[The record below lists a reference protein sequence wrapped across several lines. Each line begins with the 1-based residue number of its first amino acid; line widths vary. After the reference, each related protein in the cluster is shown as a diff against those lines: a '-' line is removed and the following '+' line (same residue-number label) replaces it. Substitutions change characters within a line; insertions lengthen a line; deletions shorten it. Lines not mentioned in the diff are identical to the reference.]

1 MLTNLLVSLK
11 MSSTVK
17 LISKE
22 PVTHNVNRYRFARP
36 DGYIFTPGQATEIA
50 INTPDRNSDFHPFT
64 FTGYTDD
71 SFLEFTIKSYP
82 VKDFPNHSGMTEAL
96 SMLVPGDEILIQDP
110 WDTFNYSGE
119 GVFIAGGAGITPF
132 VAILRDLA
140 RKDMIGN
147 NMLIFS
153 NKTAEDVIYKNEFE
167 KIFSANPSNFINTFT
182 QEAVDG
188 FESGRID
195 KALISKYVTDF
206 SKPFYICGP
215 KQMKVDIADMLS
227 ELGAKVESI
236 YF

>member
-1 MLTNLLVSLK
+1 MEITK
-11 MSSTVK
+11 I
-17 LISKE
+17 ISIE
-22 PVTHNVNRYRFARP
+22 PITYNVNRYRLARP
-36 DGYIFTPGQATEIA
+36 DGYVFTPGQATEIA
-50 INTPDRNSDFHPFT
+50 INTPDREDDFHPFT

-96 SMLVPGDEILIQDP
+96 SKLTAGDELIIQDP
-110 WDTFNYSGE
+110 WDTFNYTGE

-132 VAILRDLA
+132 VAILKDLA

-153 NKTAEDVIYKNEFE
+153 NKTSKDVIYKEEFE
-167 KIFSANPSNFINTFT
+167 KMFSSNPSNFINTFT
-182 QEAVDG
+182 QEVVDG
-188 FESGRID
+188 FESGRVD
-195 KALISKYVTDF
+195 KVMVSKYIKDF
-206 SKPFYICGP
+206 SVPFYICGP

-227 ELGAKVESI
+227 SLGAKVESI